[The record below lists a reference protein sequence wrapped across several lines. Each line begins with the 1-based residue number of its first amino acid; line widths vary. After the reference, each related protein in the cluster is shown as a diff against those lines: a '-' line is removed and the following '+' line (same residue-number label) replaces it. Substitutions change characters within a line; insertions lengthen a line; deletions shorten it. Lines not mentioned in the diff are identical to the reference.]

1 LQVGIGEASTGRE
14 VQASRSCEEV
24 HEGHHHHHQQQQQQ
38 NQHAQQQISSTAF
51 HISRPSHP
59 ISTII
64 SPPPL
69 HHASIILDDNSYHV
83 SRIMLQN
90 ENFQV
95 IITQQPTLLQDHF
108 WLLIIFSSVISPSA
122 FPICKYSLYYL
133 VYRF

>member
-1 LQVGIGEASTGRE
+1 MMMSIALQVGIGEASTARE
-14 VQASRSCEEV
+14 VQASGSCDEA
-24 HEGHHHHHQQQQQQ
+24 HERHVAHHQHQQQQQQ
-38 NQHAQQQISSTAF
+38 QNEHAHNQQTAIAAF

-64 SPPPL
+64 APPAL

-95 IITQQPTLLQDHF
+95 ILITKL
-108 WLLIIFSSVISPSA
+108 SS
-122 FPICKYSLYYL
+122 
-133 VYRF
+133 